1 VFLFNQS
8 KEERMDP
15 KNKAILD
22 EERTEELP
30 AQERVAAGGESDL
43 VLSAE
48 TVYAQRLAEIPLNGE
63 VAAPAF
69 IP

>member
-1 VFLFNQS
+1 
-8 KEERMDP
+8 MDP
-15 KNKAILD
+15 QNKTILD

-43 VLSAE
+43 ALSADK
-48 TVYAQRLAEIPLNGE
+48 VYAQRLAEIPLNGN
-63 VAAPAF
+63 VSAPTF